1 MQELLLQIFQEV
13 TKANLPPN
21 PSFVTVHRW
30 RYAKV
35 KAIEE
40 NFLVD
45 DKLKIAVCGDY
56 CGGPRVEGAFRSG
69 YLLAEHLAQIQA
81 KL

>member
-1 MQELLLQIFQEV
+1 M
-13 TKANLPPN
+13 
-21 PSFVTVHRW
+21 
-30 RYAKV
+30 

-40 NFLVD
+40 SFLVD
-45 DKLKIAVCGDY
+45 DNLKIAVCGDY